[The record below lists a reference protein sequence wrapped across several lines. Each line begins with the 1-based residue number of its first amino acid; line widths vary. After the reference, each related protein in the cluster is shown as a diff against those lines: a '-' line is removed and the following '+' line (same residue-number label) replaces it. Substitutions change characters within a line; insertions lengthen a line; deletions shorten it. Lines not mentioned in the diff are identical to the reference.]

1 AACARLTRAAWLRL
15 ADGFYRQLDGTFARL
30 SPAAWERPTSYL
42 GWRARDVLAHMTS
55 AMPVNFRQVLD
66 RALADNPAAPPE
78 FDTFTRNAREV
89 RRRRATP
96 IRTLLDE
103 FHRELDALMAT
114 YRRMSDAEWEKPA
127 WFFVG
132 RVRVRTLFLVQ
143 FADNVFHERG
153 LLASHGAWRRLD
165 PDFAAP
171 LVDWFLREYRPATFR
186 LDRSDGLR
194 ATMRYRLA
202 GPAGGE
208 WCLTVADGTCRVD
221 RGEGGTAR
229 PDVTLEADAE
239 ELVVA
244 AQARA
249 APGVGRIARMVD
261 WVRGPGRR
269 LRRSGPAAPG
279 DRERAWRAAPG
290 SARRDPD
297 KDWQTPRD
305 SPRGGRPECGSR
317 APQPH
322 RGGARRATRFAA
334 ARPPPRAAA
343 GWGAPGSTPG
353 RPCRRTRAA
362 ASRSRS
368 RAPPDP

>member
-1 AACARLTRAAWLRL
+1 MPGECGGDGAVAQVTDFARLARSDWLSL
-15 ADGFYRQLDGTFARL
+15 ADAFYRHLDATFAHL
-30 SPAAWERPTSYL
+30 SPAAWERPTPYL

-89 RRRRATP
+89 RRRRTTP

-143 FADNVFHERG
+143 FADNVFHERD

-165 PDFAAP
+165 PEFAAP

-249 APGVGRIARMVD
+249 APWVGRIARMVD
-261 WVRGPGRR
+261 WVRGPGRAEDVAAAITGAVS
-269 LRRSGPAAPG
+269 LGWALARRRIRVSG
-279 DRERAWRAAPG
+279 DRLI
-290 SARRDPD
+290 
-297 KDWQTPRD
+297 
-305 SPRGGRPECGSR
+305 
-317 APQPH
+317 
-322 RGGARRATRFAA
+322 
-334 ARPPPRAAA
+334 
-343 GWGAPGSTPG
+343 
-353 RPCRRTRAA
+353 
-362 ASRSRS
+362 ASRLNRAFWHFWERTAMTRS
-368 RAPPDP
+368 NIAKG